1 MCLKLPFKN
10 NWFHYCFES
19 SVRIVIKPLKGFRK
33 KIGTN
38 KLSSMCNYGEIEDVR
53 ESNMSKEEIK
63 QMENK
68 AGNNS
73 RKNRVAQK
81 KEI

>member
-1 MCLKLPFKN
+1 
-10 NWFHYCFES
+10 
-19 SVRIVIKPLKGFRK
+19 
-33 KIGTN
+33 
-38 KLSSMCNYGEIEDVR
+38 MCNYGEIEDVR
-53 ESNMSKEEIK
+53 ESNMSQEEIK

-73 RKNRVAQK
+73 RKNRVAHKK

>member
-1 MCLKLPFKN
+1 M
-10 NWFHYCFES
+10 
-19 SVRIVIKPLKGFRK
+19 RIVIKPSKGFRK

-73 RKNRVAQK
+73 RKNRVVHKK

>member
-1 MCLKLPFKN
+1 
-10 NWFHYCFES
+10 
-19 SVRIVIKPLKGFRK
+19 
-33 KIGTN
+33 
-38 KLSSMCNYGEIEDVR
+38 MCNYGEIEDVR

-73 RKNRVAQK
+73 RKNRVAHKK